1 MKTKTKAQKR
11 TPGLKKHSYNFLP
24 IVETRFDSDSQALAL
39 TGMFYCADT
48 TMVWAWFQG
57 SNKCDLPHLTAAEIF
72 HQLQMCAIIS
82 SESFIW
88 SQPVFHS
95 VAMV

>member
-48 TMVWAWFQG
+48 TMV
-57 SNKCDLPHLTAAEIF
+57 
-72 HQLQMCAIIS
+72 
-82 SESFIW
+82 
-88 SQPVFHS
+88 
-95 VAMV
+95 